1 MAKDSRFTAIVL
13 EKTNG
18 EITSSIQTLDE
29 SALPE
34 GDVSVDVKYSALNYK
49 DGMVL
54 AGLGRLVRDYPH
66 VPGIDFSGVVRA
78 SSSPRFEP
86 GDEVILTGWRV
97 GETHW
102 GGYATRAR
110 VKSDW
115 LIHLPKGLDLKRA
128 MALGTAGLTA
138 MLAVTALEEH
148 GLSPDNVDDSDGRAP
163 VLVTGAA
170 GGVGSVS
177 VALLANLGYRVAA
190 STGRADAHDYL
201 KSLGAAE
208 IVERSELAEPPKGP
222 LARERWAGVIDNVGG
237 RQLAHVLAAVRQWGS
252 LAAVGLAGGTEMTT
266 SVLPF
271 LLRGVNLL
279 GINSTTCPQGR
290 RQKAW
295 SRLAAKMPKV
305 KLDEISREIG
315 LGQVVEEGARILQG
329 KIRGR
334 TVVRV
339 GDGGETSR

>member
-1 MAKDSRFTAIVL
+1 MAKDTRFTAMVL
-13 EKTNG
+13 EKAG
-18 EITSSIQTLDE
+18 GGITSSIQTLDDGD
-29 SALPE
+29 LPE

-78 SSSPRFEP
+78 SSDPHFEP

-97 GETHW
+97 GETRW

-115 LIHLPKGLDLKRA
+115 LIHLPEGLGLKRA

-138 MLAVTALEEH
+138 MLAVMALEEQ
-148 GLSPDNVDDSDGRAP
+148 GLSPDSADDTDGRAP
-163 VLVTGAA
+163 VLITGAA
-170 GGVGSVS
+170 GGVGSVA

-190 STGRADAHDYL
+190 STGRALTHDYL

-208 IVERSELAEPPKGP
+208 IVERRELAEPPKGP
-222 LARERWAGVIDNVGG
+222 LAGERWAGVIDTVGG
-237 RQLAHVLAAVRQWGS
+237 RQLAHVLAALRQRGS
-252 LAAVGLAGGTEMTT
+252 LAAVGLAGGAETTT
-266 SVLPF
+266 SLLPF
-271 LLRGVNLL
+271 LLRGVNML
-279 GINSTTCPQGR
+279 GIDSTTCPQAR

-295 SRLAAKMPKV
+295 SRLAAEMPKA
-305 KLDEISREIG
+305 KLDELSREID
-315 LGQVVEEGARILQG
+315 LGQVVEEGAMILKG

-339 GDGGETSR
+339 GDGG

>member
-1 MAKDSRFTAIVL
+1 MAKDTTFNAIVL
-13 EKTNG
+13 EKSGG
-18 EITSSIQTLDE
+18 EVTSSIQTLDD

-34 GDVSVDVKYSALNYK
+34 GNVIVNVKYSALNYK

-66 VPGIDFSGVVRA
+66 VPGIDFSGVVR
-78 SSSPRFEP
+78 SSSDSHFEP
-86 GDEVILTGWRV
+86 GDEVLLTGWRV
-97 GETHW
+97 GESHW

-110 VKSDW
+110 VKSKW

-128 MALGTAGLTA
+128 MALGTAGLAA
-138 MLAVTALEEH
+138 MLAVMALEEH
-148 GLSPDNVDDSDGRAP
+148 GLSPDNADGDEGKNAQAP

-170 GGVGSVS
+170 GGVGSVA

-208 IVERSELAEPPKGP
+208 IVERSELAAPPKGP
-222 LARERWAGVIDNVGG
+222 LAGERWAGVIDNVGG
-237 RQLAHVLAAVRQWGS
+237 QQLANVLAAVGQRGS
-252 LAAVGLAGGTEMTT
+252 VAAIGLAGGAEMTT
-266 SVLPF
+266 SLLPF

-279 GINSTTCPQGR
+279 GIDSTTCPKKR
-290 RQKAW
+290 RKKAW
-295 SRLAAKMPKV
+295 NRLAAEMPKA
-305 KLDEISREIG
+305 KLDQLSREIG
-315 LGQVVEEGARILQG
+315 LEDVVKEGAGILRG

-334 TVVRV
+334 VVVRV
-339 GDGGETSR
+339 GDGG